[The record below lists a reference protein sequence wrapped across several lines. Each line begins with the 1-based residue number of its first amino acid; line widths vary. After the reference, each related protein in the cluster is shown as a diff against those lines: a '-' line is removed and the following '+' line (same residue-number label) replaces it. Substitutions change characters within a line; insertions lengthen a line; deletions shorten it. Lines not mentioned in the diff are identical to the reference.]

1 MTRPS
6 MYDVNVTLSID
17 NRVVAAA
24 RRIAATRGTSLNQL
38 IRDYL
43 EQLTRVN
50 EVETALDQLDALW
63 VENVYRSSGPWTREQ
78 LHKRS

>member
-1 MTRPS
+1 MCD
-6 MYDVNVTLSID
+6 MNVTLSID

-50 EVETALDQLDALW
+50 DVEAALDQLDALW
-63 VENVYRSSGPWTREQ
+63 AKNVYRSSGPWTREQ
-78 LHKRS
+78 LHERS